1 MRLRVDDEIY
11 RVDGVWLGPP
21 RRTLPWRARYVAY
34 AVGLGVFVLLQ
45 IIERRLGIT
54 IQSFWTLAYSLLLT
68 IVITRAV
75 LSAVDHDRSIGSLLA
90 AFGHEVS
97 APRFDTREHT
107 GSWRV
112 EKVRVRP
119 GRLPR
124 RVRHELAK
132 GREVSVVAIRHA
144 RRGGLH
150 RAHHAAVAA
159 DSRLLRLTNDR
170 GSTDRGSTD
179 ITIPAGRR

>member
-1 MRLRVDDEIY
+1 MAGAVAARSSR
-11 RVDGVWLGPP
+11 
-21 RRTLPWRARYVAY
+21 RARRAL
-34 AVGLGVFVLLQ
+34 AF
-45 IIERRLGIT
+45 IEGEE
-54 IQSFWTLAYSLLLT
+54 S
-68 IVITRAV
+68 
-75 LSAVDHDRSIGSLLA
+75 
-90 AFGHEVS
+90 
-97 APRFDTREHT
+97 RE
-107 GSWRV
+107 
-112 EKVRVRP
+112 RVRP

-159 DSRLLRLTNDR
+159 DSRLLRLTNNRGSTDR